1 MSNQDRSALLSSAGL
16 NQIVLLWV
24 IHCQV
29 EVFLCEAP
37 ASTAYLLEFVR
48 GRPLIAFR
56 EISGFQP
63 SLPEL
68 GGQNGKDSP
77 SGFLLSTSAIA
88 CSASRSICSTAA
100 TCLRCR
106 AGNCTRCGRHSVIR
120 LVPLDG
126 FGTVASKRLRL
137 TQSATQS
144 SLPLLGP
151 RTGIRC
157 CSRPARS
164 MAVLTLSTHFSRTS
178 SGLLR
183 SF

>member
-1 MSNQDRSALLSSAGL
+1 MLSLVTNATGRPRRYHKSLFGQIRVLTPANEEPDHDQCRIRIDLQRLLSAGL

-24 IHCQV
+24 VNCQV

-37 ASTAYLLEFVR
+37 VSTAYLLEFVR

-88 CSASRSICSTAA
+88 CSAPRSICSTAA
-100 TCLRCR
+100 TCLRSR
-106 AGNCTRCGRHSVIR
+106 AGNCTRCDRHSAIR

-126 FGTVASKRLRL
+126 FGWLRDHRFQAS
-137 TQSATQS
+137 
-144 SLPLLGP
+144 
-151 RTGIRC
+151 
-157 CSRPARS
+157 PARPK
-164 MAVLTLSTHFSRTS
+164 
-178 SGLLR
+178 R
-183 SF
+183 S